1 MKLEKVENSLGK
13 MIKKSLSILADC
25 SFGIFFIHNYFV
37 LLFWERYHSGIG
49 LLGSLRLGIG
59 TIILS
64 TLIVLIFKKIFGKKS
79 RILIGS

>member
-37 LLFWERYHSGIG
+37 LLFLFI
-49 LLGSLRLGIG
+49 
-59 TIILS
+59 TAIILLLNH
-64 TLIVLIFKKIFGKKS
+64 LILHP
-79 RILIGS
+79 